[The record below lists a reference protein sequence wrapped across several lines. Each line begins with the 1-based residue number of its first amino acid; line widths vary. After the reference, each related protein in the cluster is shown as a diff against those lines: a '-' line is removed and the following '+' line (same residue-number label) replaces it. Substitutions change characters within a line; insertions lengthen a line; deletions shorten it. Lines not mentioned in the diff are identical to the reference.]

1 MTSDSY
7 NTNISKVESIR
18 TTILKSLDNSDIDFA
33 LELIDYW
40 DSVFPMEGE
49 GRSIFLFTKLQI
61 FLRRYELSATMDSK
75 ETSLR
80 DAIETGNDFFAAN
93 EAEGYTM
100 DSEVCE
106 IWYKLV
112 DLSVF
117 FAVDYSKET
126 GEYRDDELEE
136 ECDYDDDECE
146 DIDEFYMEK
155 PDPIFERIGRVN
167 IPKFKPKPP
176 RKYDDSL
183 KSKLLKAV
191 DRHLENDGDI
201 DHSVFNLLRYICEE
215 FDIEYGDFYNSIF
228 DY

>member
-1 MTSDSY
+1 MTPDSY
-7 NTNISKVESIR
+7 NTSISKVESIR
-18 TTILKSLDNSDIDFA
+18 TTILKSLDNSDIEFA

-61 FLRRYELSATMDSK
+61 LIRRYELSDTKDAK
-75 ETSLR
+75 EASLR
-80 DAIETGNDFFAAN
+80 NAIETGNDFFASN

-100 DSEVCE
+100 DLEVREMWC
-106 IWYKLV
+106 KLL
-112 DLSVF
+112 DLSVL
-117 FAVDYSKET
+117 FATDYSKET
-126 GEYRDDELEE
+126 GECCDEELAE
-136 ECDYDDDECE
+136 ECDFDDDECE
-146 DIDEFYMEK
+146 DIDEFFTERK
-155 PDPIFERIGRVN
+155 NPIFERIGRVN
-167 IPKFKPKPP
+167 FPNFKPKPP

-191 DRHLENDGDI
+191 DRHFENYDDI

-215 FDIEYGDFYNSIF
+215 FDIEYDDFYDSIF